1 MTYAAQVQ
9 ITAATAVDTAHICYR
24 KARRD
29 CYRIHGLLT
38 HPRTMEAAK
47 IAVWCLYLGAVVAY
61 ALGQSA
67 RILVDTGAKAIQQW
81 AESEVQSCIAI
92 EVPQPQTITEPDHFR
107 DVTKMVPVPAPAM
120 AQVISQPVAT
130 LTIRTEAPADLAS
143 LTSAELRRRCQSAG
157 IRWRNAHGQGR
168 HLSKAEMISALG

>member
-1 MTYAAQVQ
+1 MSAYTSLLT
-9 ITAATAVDTAHICYR
+9 ITANSAIDTAHICYR

-29 CYRIHGLLT
+29 CYRIHALLT
-38 HPRTMEAAK
+38 HPRTVESAK

-92 EVPQPQTITEPDHFR
+92 EAPTAAIEAMPAPA
-107 DVTKMVPVPAPAM
+107 PAPAM
-120 AQVISQPVAT
+120 AQAITQPVAVAVVKVEAPS
-130 LTIRTEAPADLAS
+130 TEAPADLAS
-143 LTSAELRRRCQSAG
+143 LTSAELRRQCQAAG

-168 HLSKAEMISALG
+168 HMSKGEMIAALA

>member
-1 MTYAAQVQ
+1 MQASYSSLLT
-9 ITAATAVDTAHICYR
+9 ITANSAIDTATICYR

-29 CYRIHGLLT
+29 CYRIHALLT
-38 HPRTMEAAK
+38 HPRTVEAAK

-92 EVPQPQTITEPDHFR
+92 EAPTAAIEAMPEPQPIAATAIAES
-107 DVTKMVPVPAPAM
+107 VV
-120 AQVISQPVAT
+120 T
-130 LTIRTEAPADLAS
+130 LTIPTEAPADLAS
-143 LTSAELRRRCQSAG
+143 ILASMTSTELRKECQSAG
-157 IRWRNAHGQGR
+157 VKWRNAHGKGR
-168 HLSKAEMISALG
+168 HLTKAAMVEAMVAALAA